1 MTEDEQNRLMGTT
14 AAELAKVRK
23 ELTCLEAKADT
34 FLGILSQASATI
46 RDTLG
51 DGGREETFSDSTVW
65 PTIKQMDALCCEI
78 NEARNRRYHLT
89 TRLREWGV
97 IE

>member
-23 ELTCLEAKADT
+23 ELTCLEAKADAY
-34 FLGILSQASATI
+34 LRILAQASATI

-51 DGGREETFSDSTVW
+51 DGGREETFPDSTVW
-65 PTIKQMDALCCEI
+65 PTIKQMDALRCEI
-78 NEARNRRYHLT
+78 NEARNRRYQLT

-97 IE
+97 FE